1 MCFEWKYESIFI
13 IPFQEGHVFGHND
26 LYLCVCV
33 CVCVR
38 EGWRKGGME
47 RGREGGREGGRDG
60 KREYDMFRQLSVK
73 VSLPIQKNFKM
84 SPVAES
90 SPSHS

>member
-33 CVCVR
+33 CVR
-38 EGWRKGGME
+38 EGGME
-47 RGREGGREGGRDG
+47 RGREGGGEGGREG
-60 KREYDMFRQLSVK
+60 WKKR
-73 VSLPIQKNFKM
+73 I
-84 SPVAES
+84 
-90 SPSHS
+90 